1 MKPTKQVR
9 RDAKQLY
16 RFCLADGLLDESR
29 VRLVLQK
36 VSQAGR
42 RKCPAILWQFRR
54 LVKMEIA
61 RLTATVESAAP
72 LPVELQTSVQADLER
87 VYGPGLKTSFA
98 VNPALIGGMRIKAG
112 GDVYDSSI
120 QARLVALEGRL

>member
-9 RDAKQLY
+9 RDAKQLF
-16 RFCLADGLLDESR
+16 RFCMEDGRLDESR
-29 VRLVLQK
+29 VRLVVQR

-54 LVKMEIA
+54 LVQLEIV
-61 RLTATVESAAP
+61 RQTATVESAAP
-72 LPVELQTSVQADLER
+72 LPLELRTGVQADLER
-87 VYGPGLKTSFA
+87 IYGSGLKTSFA
-98 VNPALIGGMRIKAG
+98 VNPALIGGMRIRAG

-120 QARLVALEGRL
+120 QARLAALEVRL